1 MREKNAVVKLGIDF
15 HILEYIFCIATY
27 FILIESIQT
36 CMDQVEFNLKLSN
49 LGILEI
55 DNCF

>member
-1 MREKNAVVKLGIDF
+1 MNKCVLYLAAVVKLGIDF

-27 FILIESIQT
+27 FILIEIIQT

-49 LGILEI
+49 LGIS
-55 DNCF
+55 